1 MKTAGINLVDTT
13 CPRVTKVQR
22 IAKRIGFFEPI
33 GYNSK
38 RRFDEKNMTKI
49 IIVEDD
55 PMISEIYQKK
65 FSEAGFEVLT
75 ATSGEQ
81 VLNMAKRDQADVILL
96 DLIMPKMD
104 GFEVVRNLRSGD
116 YNQDLKIIIFSNLNE
131 QEKIDKAIALGANGF
146 VAKSNYSPSELVKEV
161 ERLMNQYS
169 EQRKNELRAMEG
181 EKETEQNKEKKKKIL
196 MIEDEPV
203 FLEMFGG
210 KLEQEGYAVTLADN
224 GAWGLKEAL
233 RKDFDLFIVD
243 MVMPAMSGEDMVA
256 KLKLEEKTKD
266 KPIVILS
273 ASVDD
278 QDRKKVEA
286 MGITE
291 FIVKTQVTPSELVKK
306 ISAII

>member
-1 MKTAGINLVDTT
+1 
-13 CPRVTKVQR
+13 
-22 IAKRIGFFEPI
+22 
-33 GYNSK
+33 
-38 RRFDEKNMTKI
+38 MTKI

-65 FSEAGFEVLT
+65 FSEAGFEVLA

-81 VLNMAKRDQADVILL
+81 VLNMAKKDKPDVILL

-104 GFEVVRNLRSGD
+104 GFEVVKNLRGGD

-131 QEKIDKAIALGANGF
+131 QEKIDKAISLGANGF
-146 VAKSNYSPSELVKEV
+146 VVKSNYSPSELVREV

-169 EQRKNELRAMEG
+169 EQKKNELRAAEG
-181 EKETEQNKEKKKKIL
+181 EEETERDKEKEKKIL

-243 MVMPAMSGEDMVA
+243 MVMPAIGGEEVVA

>member
-1 MKTAGINLVDTT
+1 
-13 CPRVTKVQR
+13 
-22 IAKRIGFFEPI
+22 
-33 GYNSK
+33 
-38 RRFDEKNMTKI
+38 
-49 IIVEDD
+49 
-55 PMISEIYQKK
+55 MISEIYQKK

-81 VLNMAKRDQADVILL
+81 VLGMAKNDRPDVILL

-104 GFEVVRNLRSGD
+104 GFEVVSNLRGGD
-116 YNQDLKIIIFSNLNE
+116 YDKNIKIIIFSNLSE
-131 QEKIDKAIALGANGF
+131 QEKIDKAISLGANGF
-146 VAKSNYSPSELVKEV
+146 VTKSSYSPSELVKEV
-161 ERLMNQYS
+161 ERLINQYA
-169 EQRKNELRAMEG
+169 EQRKNESRLNKGR
-181 EKETEQNKEKKKKIL
+181 KEIAENDEKKKKIL

-203 FLEMFGG
+203 FLEMFGD

-243 MVMPAMSGEDMVA
+243 MVMPAVSGEELVA

-266 KPIVILS
+266 KPIIILS

-278 QDRKKVEA
+278 QDRKRVEE